1 MSNIV
6 RNPEDR
12 FSLILSFVVYFQGTR
27 APVLKL
33 SNLELGDYTFKLTVT
48 DDLGNYA
55 AAKVHVFL
63 KSGNQQLLLL
73 LHNKANNVVF
83 GLINDSDQS
92 EHLPSL
98 DNDQTGGMPRLM
110 CVFTCFKVKI
120 VGFVMQR
127 FSYYDL

>member
-1 MSNIV
+1 MLNIV

-48 DDLGNYA
+48 DDFGNYA
-55 AAKVHVFL
+55 ASKVHVFV
-63 KSGNQQLLLL
+63 KSGNQQLMLL
-73 LHNKANNVVF
+73 LHNKANNVVSAR
-83 GLINDSDQS
+83 INDSDQS

-98 DNDQTGGMPRLM
+98 DNDQTWGMPRLM
-110 CVFTCFKVKI
+110 CVFT
-120 VGFVMQR
+120 
-127 FSYYDL
+127 